1 MTRRMIPCPDG
12 ATNVFVIIGDPVA
25 QVQAPQ
31 LMNAIFAD
39 AGANAV
45 MVPMQV
51 APAATAALIEA
62 LQTAGNVQGFL
73 ATIPHKFELLKH
85 ADRSG
90 SVAEAAGCANA
101 LRRKEDGAWEA
112 ENFDGIGFVEGMR
125 RSGYQISGKDIVIY
139 GSGGAGSSIAAALLD
154 DGAAMVRLSD
164 VATERATLLCERLT
178 DRWPGRAAVAASGS
192 HLDADIV
199 VNATPMGLQPVDPL
213 PFTLDGVRADAVIAE
228 IIMKPADTRL
238 LLEARARGFRN
249 QAGFQML
256 EPQIDLYRQ
265 FFGIGEPKTAENG
278 VKDGGGA

>member
-1 MTRRMIPCPDG
+1 MTQRMIPPPDG
-12 ATNVFVIIGDPVA
+12 TTDVFVIIGDPVV

-31 LMNAIFAD
+31 LMNVIFAD

-51 APAATAALIEA
+51 APASAAALIEA
-62 LQTAGNVQGFL
+62 LKTVSNVKGLL
-73 ATIPHKFELLKH
+73 ATIPHKFKLLKH

-90 SVAEAAGCANA
+90 PVAEAAGCANA
-101 LRRKEDGAWEA
+101 LRRKEDGTWEA

-125 RSGYQISGKDIVIY
+125 RSGHQIFGKDIVIY

-154 DGAAMVRLSD
+154 AGAAMVRLSD
-164 VATERATLLCERLT
+164 VAPERAALLCERLT
-178 DRWPGRAAVAASGS
+178 GRWPGRAAVAATGS
-192 HLDADIV
+192 HLDAEIV

-238 LLEARARGFRN
+238 LLEARARGFRS

-265 FFGIGEPKTAENG
+265 FFGIGEPEAAESG
-278 VKDGGGA
+278 AKDGGGA